1 MSGYS
6 RSCSRA
12 DSSILSVAQCGG
24 LIDDACQ
31 CAKLLGAGGY
41 SRVVQRICHLGFSFG
56 RDFMGETVGE
66 ARSSCQQDTYLLLN
80 TPFRRLLVAS
90 ISAVYPVS
98 RDVGGKADIQFGEEI
113 ANRSDGRKFRLKSGG
128 QKAGRSKPQSNQK
141 LFLRRIMLIDRRDVG
156 CP

>member
-1 MSGYS
+1 M
-6 RSCSRA
+6 R
-12 DSSILSVAQCGG
+12 GG

-56 RDFMGETVGE
+56 RDFMGETIRE

-80 TPFRRLLVAS
+80 TPFRRLLAAS

-113 ANRSDGRKFRLKSGG
+113 ANRSDGRKFRLKV
-128 QKAGRSKPQSNQK
+128 
-141 LFLRRIMLIDRRDVG
+141 RRPESRQIQAAVLTRN
-156 CP
+156 CSSAASC